1 MKKIGYL
8 VPLALLLL
16 LPGSALADGEVPW
29 SPESAR
35 RPGRW
40 PGLPPRSP
48 VPPAPPPPARWDPKK
63 TPFIDMLTGSAALR
77 EAVDAAD
84 DEKVEG
90 VIAEWESQLEKFAEV
105 RRGFLLYD

>member
-1 MKKIGYL
+1 MGG
-8 VPLALLLL
+8 AAAGTRTRCSRWR
-16 LPGSALADGEVPW
+16 GSGA
-29 SPESAR
+29 AR
-35 RPGRW
+35 RARRTRG
-40 PGLPPRSP
+40 PP
-48 VPPAPPPPARWDPKK
+48 
-63 TPFIDMLTGSAALR
+63 GSAALR

>member
-1 MKKIGYL
+1 
-8 VPLALLLL
+8 
-16 LPGSALADGEVPW
+16 
-29 SPESAR
+29 
-35 RPGRW
+35 
-40 PGLPPRSP
+40 
-48 VPPAPPPPARWDPKK
+48 
-63 TPFIDMLTGSAALR
+63 MLTGSAALR